1 MLILSIV
8 YMISIG
14 ASCRTSSEVELVPF
28 ESRNFIV
35 QFLPNGNVEVKADF
49 IQAHFD
55 LLIKAVILKKENTI
69 LKNRLAEVG
78 DAGD

>member
-1 MLILSIV
+1 MSILSIAF
-8 YMISIG
+8 MISIG
-14 ASCRTSSEVELVPF
+14 TCCQTSSEVELVPF

-55 LLIKAVILKKENTI
+55 LLIKAVILKKENSM
-69 LKNRLAEVG
+69 LKERLSER
-78 DAGD
+78 